1 MSESFST
8 ALSLMVIGMITVFF
22 VLAIVV
28 ASGNLMI
35 FLVNKFVPAEGK
47 SIKKIS
53 DQPIKSSVLAAISAA
68 VETFTEGK
76 GKIIKIEKSKQ

>member
-8 ALSLMVIGMITVFF
+8 ALSLLAIGMITVFF

-28 ASGNLMI
+28 LSGNLMI
-35 FLVNKFVPAEGK
+35 FLVNRFAPRE
-47 SIKKIS
+47 KITLEKIP
-53 DQPIKSSVLAAISAA
+53 DQTVRPSVLAAINAA
-68 VETFTEGK
+68 VEVFTEGK